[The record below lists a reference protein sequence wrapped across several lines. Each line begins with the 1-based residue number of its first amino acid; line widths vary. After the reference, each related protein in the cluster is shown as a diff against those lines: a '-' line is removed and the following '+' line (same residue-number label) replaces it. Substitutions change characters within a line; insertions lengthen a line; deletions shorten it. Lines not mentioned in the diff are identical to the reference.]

1 MAAKK
6 TALNSLNAEP
16 AELRERL
23 QAALESDQL
32 DLPPLPEVATQIA
45 SSSATQQQSAAALSQ
60 LIQRDPAL
68 AGHVIRVANSA
79 AYRPR
84 APIVSLQQAI
94 AWLGISEIRNIAL
107 AISIHGQLFVAP
119 GHEPEIQELWRES
132 VATACWAR
140 ELARLK
146 KRNVETAYLCGLLH
160 RIGRAAAVAT
170 LSRIEVAGRRTVAA
184 RTFSALADEFEAEF
198 GRKLAA
204 KWQLPASIAEVIA
217 NWRNA
222 GRPDAVRPEVLQIYV
237 AHLLSI
243 EVLHPEISNLSLL
256 AEHGALGELDI
267 YPDELQTLHSQFD
280 RVLAMIANLG

>member
-45 SSSATQQQSAAALSQ
+45 SSSATQQESAAALSQ

-68 AGHVIRVANSA
+68 AGHVMRVANSA
-79 AYRPR
+79 ACRPR

-222 GRPDAVRPEVLQIYV
+222 GRPDAARPEVLQIYV

-267 YPDELQTLHSQFD
+267 YPDELQTLRSQFD

>member
-1 MAAKK
+1 
-6 TALNSLNAEP
+6 
-16 AELRERL
+16 
-23 QAALESDQL
+23 
-32 DLPPLPEVATQIA
+32 VATQIA

-184 RTFSALADEFEAEF
+184 RTFSALADEFEGEF
-198 GRKLAA
+198 GRQLAA

-267 YPDELQTLHSQFD
+267 YPDELETLRSQFD
-280 RVLAMIANLG
+280 LVLATTANLG

>member
-1 MAAKK
+1 MAANK

-32 DLPPLPEVATQIA
+32 DLPPLPEVATQIVA
-45 SSSATQQQSAAALSQ
+45 SSATEQQSAAALSQ

-68 AGHVIRVANSA
+68 AGHVMRVANSA

-84 APIVSLQQAI
+84 SPIVSLQQAI
-94 AWLGISEIRNIAL
+94 AWLGIGEIRNIAL
-107 AISIHGQLFVAP
+107 AIAVHGRVFVAP
-119 GHEPEIQELWRES
+119 GHEPEVQELWRES
-132 VATACWAR
+132 VATACLAR

-160 RIGRAAAVAT
+160 RIGRAAAVGT
-170 LSRIEVAGRRTVAA
+170 LSRIEVDSRHTVAA
-184 RTFSALADEFEAEF
+184 RTFSALADEFEVEF

-204 KWQLPASIAEVIA
+204 KWQLPASIADVIT

-222 GRPDAVRPEVLQIYV
+222 GRPNAARPEVLQIYV
-237 AHLLSI
+237 GHLLAI
-243 EVLHPEISNLSLL
+243 EVLHPEISDLSLL
-256 AEHGALGELDI
+256 AANGALDELDV
-267 YPDELQTLHSQFD
+267 YPDELETLRSQFD
-280 RVLAMIANLG
+280 LVLASIANLS

>member
-1 MAAKK
+1 
-6 TALNSLNAEP
+6 
-16 AELRERL
+16 
-23 QAALESDQL
+23 
-32 DLPPLPEVATQIA
+32 LPEVATQIA

-184 RTFSALADEFEAEF
+184 RTFSALADEFEGEF
-198 GRKLAA
+198 GRQLAA

-256 AEHGALGELDI
+256 AEHGALDELDI
-267 YPDELQTLHSQFD
+267 YPDEFETLRSQFD
-280 RVLAMIANLG
+280 LVLATTANLG

>member
-32 DLPPLPEVATQIA
+32 DLPPLPEVAAQIV
-45 SSSATQQQSAAALSQ
+45 SSSATEQRNAVALSQ
-60 LIQRDPAL
+60 FIQRDPAL
-68 AGHVIRVANSA
+68 AGHVMRVANSA

-94 AWLGISEIRNIAL
+94 AWLGIGEIRNIAL
-107 AISIHGQLFVAP
+107 AISVHGQLFVAP
-119 GHEPEIQELWRES
+119 GHEPEIQQLWRES
-132 VATACWAR
+132 VATACWAC

-160 RIGRAAAVAT
+160 RIGRAAAVGT

-184 RTFSALADEFEAEF
+184 RTFSALADEFEGEF

-204 KWQLPASIAEVIA
+204 KWQLPETVADVIA
-217 NWRNA
+217 HWRSA
-222 GRPDAVRPEVLQIYV
+222 GRPGAPQPEVLQTYV
-237 AHLLSI
+237 GHLLTI
-243 EVLHPEISNLSLL
+243 ELLHPDISNLSLL
-256 AEHGALGELDI
+256 AEQGALGELDI
-267 YPDELQTLHSQFD
+267 YPDELAALRTKSD
-280 RVLAMIANLG
+280 RVLATIAHLG